1 MTEPTTRDVHR
12 ILVADDDPGM
22 RALVAEALRKDG
34 YEVHEVSSGAGLLER
49 LSAFLLDGACIEIDL
64 VISDIRMP
72 LLSGLEMLAGLRD
85 VECAV
90 DFILMTAFGDEHVHR
105 EAERLGAIALLNKP
119 FELKKLRTLVRE
131 HFDSPPGLDS
141 PSNSQNSGAQ
151 R

>member
-1 MTEPTTRDVHR
+1 MTEPATRDVYR

-22 RALVAEALRKDG
+22 RELVAEALRRDG

-72 LLSGLEMLAGLRD
+72 LITGLEMLAGLRD
-85 VECAV
+85 VQCTI
-90 DFILMTAFGDEHVHR
+90 DFILMTAFGDETTHR

-119 FELKKLRTLVRE
+119 FELRALRALVRK
-131 HFDSPPGLDS
+131 HFNAPPTLDS
-141 PSNSQNSGAQ
+141 TQNTQTTGT
-151 R
+151 